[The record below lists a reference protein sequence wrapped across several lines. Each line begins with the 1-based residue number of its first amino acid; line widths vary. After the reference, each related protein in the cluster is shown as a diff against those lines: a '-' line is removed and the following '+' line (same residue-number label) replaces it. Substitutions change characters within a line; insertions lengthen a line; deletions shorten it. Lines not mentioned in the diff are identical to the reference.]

1 MPKVNGVD
9 TSSISKVNG
18 ILKANISKLNGVSGL
33 FAASPTPT
41 PTNTP
46 TPSITPTRTVTPT
59 VTPSITPSITPT
71 RTVTPTVTPSIT
83 PSITPTRTVTPSVTP
98 SITPSVTPSISVS
111 PTRTP
116 TVTPS
121 ITPSV
126 TPSISVSPTRTPT
139 VTPTRTPTVTPTV
152 TPSPS
157 AAACND
163 VNATYGST
171 GQEFTYCP
179 QNVTVS
185 LNGTNLSNAT
195 TVFAF
200 GYSCDPNFLAPDGY
214 YGDGSGNYEWSGG
227 VLSPA
232 LAIPY
237 LPCNTVNLYTAPMA
251 NDICNCIAP
260 NIPFGLD
267 TTPLTSASAIYTDC
281 CTASLAAP
289 GWYSDTCGSGSIA
302 REWDGTAFIG
312 APFMCP

>member
-18 ILKANISKLNGVSGL
+18 ILKANISKLNGISGL
-33 FAASPTPT
+33 FDASPTPT

-121 ITPSV
+121 V

-200 GYSCDPNFLAPDGY
+200 GYGCDPNFLAPDGY

-227 VLSPA
+227 VLTPNPT
-232 LAIPY
+232 IVFVT
-237 LPCNTVNLYTAPMA
+237 CNTVNLYTAPMA

-267 TTPLTSASAIYTDC
+267 STPLTSASAIYTDC
-281 CTASLAAP
+281 CTANLAGP
-289 GWYSDTCGSGSIA
+289 GWYSENCGTGSIA

-312 APFMCP
+312 APYTCP